1 MKSLIKRTIY
11 AGLGLLGEG
20 TDAVKNL
27 GTELSKRADVSAVKG
42 EQIAR
47 RLQARSSKAIKSI
60 RRTID
65 AEVTKGADAIHETM
79 RGEVATHKS
88 KLAVKVKTTP
98 KKAVHATRSSA
109 KSTRAR

>member
-42 EQIAR
+42 ERISRQ
-47 RLQARSSKAIKSI
+47 LQARSSKVIKSI
-60 RRTID
+60 RKTLD
-65 AEVTKGADAIHETM
+65 AEVTKGADAIHEAIREDVGTY
-79 RGEVATHKS
+79 KS
-88 KLAVKVKTTP
+88 KPATTAKGTP
-98 KKAVHATRSSA
+98 KKVVHAKRSRAKLTRT
-109 KSTRAR
+109 K